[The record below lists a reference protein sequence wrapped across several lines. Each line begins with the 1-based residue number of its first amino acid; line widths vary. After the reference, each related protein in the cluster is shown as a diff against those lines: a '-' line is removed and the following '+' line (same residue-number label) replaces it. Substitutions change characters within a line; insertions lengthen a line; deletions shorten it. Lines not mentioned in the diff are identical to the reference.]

1 MVEQMHSQ
9 VFEGHPS
16 IYNRFGLKG
25 RVPVT
30 VKYHCHTDVYP
41 WVVSQHFL
49 LSKNS
54 KMHLTVNYTEPVAV
68 HWHVMK

>member
-1 MVEQMHSQ
+1 MHPQ

-16 IYNRFGLKG
+16 IYNRLVLKG
-25 RVPVT
+25 RAPVT

-49 LSKNS
+49 FSNN
-54 KMHLTVNYTEPVAV
+54 KMHLTVSYTEPGAG